1 MARPRAVELDP
12 GYPEPMSDLERRAL
26 LPAGLRDVLP
36 PDAAF
41 EAAVV
46 EKLIACFAAHG
57 YRRVKAPLVEF
68 EEGLLSGAGA
78 AMASDT
84 FRLMDPVSQRMMG
97 LRADITPQIARI
109 AATRLKKAPRPLRLS
124 YAGEVLR
131 VKGTQLRPERQFGQ
145 VGVELIGAETPQA
158 DAEMVLMAVEALA
171 SIGVPRMS
179 VDLTAP
185 LLVPSLCATFDIS
198 TESRTAL
205 MTALDRKDSAA
216 VQNLAGSHANLLLT
230 LLASAGEAD
239 TALAALAT
247 MNLPH
252 GAVVERERLSQVTRL
267 IRAAAPDL
275 TLTVDPVENRG
286 FAYHTGV
293 SFTIFAPGLHGEL
306 GSGGRYMAV
315 NGTIESAGPH
325 GEPATGFTL
334 YVDEILRVL
343 PSAENGP
350 CIFVPMGTP
359 GEVARQLRAQGWT
372 TLSGLGPVDDPV
384 AEARRLDCTHA
395 YLDGRVVEL
404 PPG

>member
-1 MARPRAVELDP
+1 MT
-12 GYPEPMSDLERRAL
+12 DLEQRAL

-57 YRRVKAPLVEF
+57 YARVKAPLVEF

-78 AMASDT
+78 AMSGDT

-124 YAGEVLR
+124 YAGEVMR

-145 VGVELIGAETPQA
+145 VGVELIGAESPQS

-171 SIGVPRMS
+171 AVGVPQLS
-179 VDLTAP
+179 VDLTIP
-185 LLVPSLCATFDIS
+185 LLVPSLCATFEM
-198 TESRTAL
+198 TEAARAEL
-205 MTALDRKDSAA
+205 IVALDRKDSAA
-216 VQNLAGSHANLLLT
+216 VAKLAGGHAKLLLA

-239 TALAALAT
+239 AALAALAKI
-247 MNLPH
+247 NLPP
-252 GAVVERERLSQVTRL
+252 AAATERDRLGRVLAL
-267 IRAAAPDL
+267 IRAEAPDL
-275 TLTVDPVENRG
+275 VLTVDPVENRG
-286 FAYHTGV
+286 FTYHTGI
-293 SFTIFAPGLHGEL
+293 SFTIFSPSVHGEL
-306 GSGGRYMAV
+306 GSGGRYVAV
-315 NGTIESAGPH
+315 NGTIESAGPR

-334 YVDEILRVL
+334 YVDTILRVL
-343 PSAENGP
+343 PAAENGR
-350 CIFVPMGTP
+350 CVFVPIGTAN
-359 GEVARQLRAQGWT
+359 EVARQLRGQGWT
-372 TLSGLGPVDDPV
+372 TLAGLAPTDDAV
-384 AEARRLDCTHA
+384 AEARRLGCTHA